1 MLHCWWW
8 SVRREIRRKKVV
20 VVVLLLKDEIG
31 RTVAEIGYHENK
43 RRRYARNV
51 IVVLGGSLRNE

>member
-1 MLHCWWW
+1 
-8 SVRREIRRKKVV
+8 V